1 MTRPATHRMTIDGLE
16 MDLDDNGEIV
26 RILDHAGDGG
36 SDAMTW
42 AEKLIDEEQRRRRKD
57 EERFVERLR
66 QVVDGAMPTIAT
78 RYAGVKK
85 SHELAADIRRDLR
98 DAVEKFGDGPTAFTL
113 IELNEAY
120 GRIVVTY
127 DAAED
132 CVCVGMVTLG

>member
-1 MTRPATHRMTIDGLE
+1 MSTK
-16 MDLDDNGEIV
+16 
-26 RILDHAGDGG
+26 
-36 SDAMTW
+36 TW
-42 AEKLIDEEQRRRRKD
+42 AESLIDAAQQRRRSD
-57 EERFVERLR
+57 EEHFVERLR

>member
-1 MTRPATHRMTIDGLE
+1 MTQPTHRVTVDGLE

-42 AEKLIDEEQRRRRKD
+42 TEKLIDEEQQRRRKD
-57 EERFVERLR
+57 DEHFVERLR

-85 SHELAADIRRDLR
+85 SHELAADVRRDLLE
-98 DAVEKFGDGPTAFTL
+98 AVEKFGEGPTAFTL

-127 DAAED
+127 DAVGD
-132 CVCVGMVTLG
+132 CVRVGMVTLG